1 MIEPRLLKGFRDS
14 LPDTE
19 VRRRDLVAVFQRVFA
34 AFGYLPIDT
43 PILEY
48 RDVLLGKG
56 GGETDK
62 QVFGFTDDGG
72 REVAMRFDLTVPLAR
87 FVAQHQAELSFP
99 FRRYHIAKVF
109 RGEKPQRGRYREF
122 FQCDF
127 DIVGTESRSADLE
140 ILLLAAASLESVTSR
155 GFRLHISDRRIL
167 PALLPQGSNSV
178 EVLRAIDRL
187 PRAGAE
193 ASAARLAEA
202 LGTEDV
208 ERILGFVTRGTD
220 NADTLSR
227 MQQAAANTAAAPLVD
242 DLAGFLED
250 CRTAGLGSRIVL
262 DPAITRGLDYYT
274 GLVFETFLDDLPDLG
289 SVCSGG
295 RYDDLTSL
303 YTKQRFP
310 GVGGAVGLDRLLAG
324 LEELDALPPA
334 EGPADLVV
342 CCLADELGGHYHAVA
357 ARVRAAGLRVL
368 VNTESRKL
376 DKQLVAADRAGIRW
390 ALVIGPEEAAAGTM
404 NLNRLDSRERFN
416 GLVLE
421 QALETIADA

>member
-14 LPDTE
+14 LPEAET
-19 VRRRDLVAVFQRVFA
+19 RRRDLVSALERVFA
-34 AFGYLPIDT
+34 SFGYLPIDT
-43 PILEY
+43 PVLEY

-87 FVAQHQAELSFP
+87 FVAQHQSDLSFP
-99 FRRYHIAKVF
+99 FRRYHVAKVF

-140 ILLLAAASLESVTSR
+140 ILLLAARSMESVTDR
-155 GFRLHISDRRIL
+155 DFHLHVSDRRIL
-167 PALLPQGSNSV
+167 PLLLPPESNGA

-187 PRAGAE
+187 PKVGAE
-193 ASAARLAEA
+193 A
-202 LGTEDV
+202 TV
-208 ERILGFVTRGTD
+208 ERLSANLGSANAERVLGFVARGSD
-220 NADTLSR
+220 NAQTLLQ
-227 MQQAAANTAAAPLVD
+227 MQRAAHGTPAAPLID
-242 DLAGFLED
+242 QLAEFLED
-250 CRTAGLGSRIVL
+250 CRTAGLQGRIIL

-289 SVCSGG
+289 SIASGG
-295 RYDDLTSL
+295 RYNDLASL

-310 GVGGAVGLDRLLAG
+310 GVGGAIGLDRLLAG
-324 LEELDALPPA
+324 LEELEALPEA
-334 EGPADLVV
+334 DGPADVV
-342 CCLADELGGHYHAVA
+342 ICCLTDDLRGRYHAIA
-357 ARVRAAGLRVL
+357 QQIRESGLRVV

-376 DKQLVAADRAGIRW
+376 DKQLVAGDRAGIRW
-390 ALVIGPEEAAAGTM
+390 AVVIGPEEAEAGTV
-404 NLNRLDSRERFN
+404 NLNRLDSRERFY
-416 GLVLE
+416 GLTLE
-421 QALETIADA
+421 QVLETISNA